1 MVETYPSMAGSGDPW
16 SYWTKLRRKILRK
29 MHDGL
34 TTIELAQAFNQSTE
48 QILSELRPLQTASLI
63 KPDNGGFTPAFFI
76 ADCQETEKVHQHS
89 QSTGRKLS
97 EALLSHWDHLE
108 SSYGELSLSQQHS
121 FDELSFMLVG
131 SRILDIGLLGALTR
145 DRTLLTT
152 APSRP
157 SPERP
162 DARYYFWMV
171 EGELEHLGKYG
182 QNDTDLPWPDW
193 HLLTFGKNW
202 IESGRNTAREELERR
217 CAELVESDSLGDPK
231 SLSAELDVPYLSEAD
246 SEKWAAVSERL
257 SDRLLDALIGCKS
270 EINEL
275 YQSLKASKYTSD
287 SFGEFFCWYY
297 HLVFAWAIDFLFEKG
312 MMTIPSDWFSSIILY
327 RKGREGILVT

>member
-16 SYWTKLRRKILRK
+16 SYWTVLRRKILRK

-34 TTIELAQAFNQSTE
+34 TTFELAQAFNQSTE
-48 QILSELRPLQTASLI
+48 QILSELQPLQTASLI
-63 KPDNGGFTPAFFI
+63 KPDKGGFKPTFFI
-76 ADCQETEKVHQHS
+76 ADRQETEKVYQHS

-97 EALLSHWDHLE
+97 EALLSHWNHLE
-108 SSYGELSLSQQHS
+108 SAYRELSLSQHQN

-182 QNDTDLPWPDW
+182 QNDTDLPWSDW

-202 IESGRNTAREELERR
+202 IEGEHNTAREDLERR
-217 CAELVESDSLGDPK
+217 CAELIESDSVEDPK
-231 SLSAELDVPYLSEAD
+231 SLSAELAIPYLSEAE
-246 SEKWAAVSERL
+246 SEKWATVSERL
-257 SDRLLDALIGCKS
+257 SDILLDVLIGCKS

-275 YQSLKASKYTSD
+275 YQGLKASTYASD
-287 SFGEFFCWYY
+287 SFGEFFCWYF
-297 HLVFAWAIDFLFEKG
+297 HLVFAWTIDLIFEKG
-312 MMTIPSDWFSSIILY
+312 VITIPTEGFSSIILY
-327 RKGREGILVT
+327 KKGREGVLVT